1 MPKRRVSVRDVSALK
16 GCLLAIKGCVDL
28 KGFFYRGVYSREL
41 STWQSFSNPVQ
52 VKVHDSAQGG
62 VDLKFHLREM
72 CTYTVDM

>member
-16 GCLLAIKGCVDL
+16 GCLLAIKGFVHL
-28 KGFFYRGVYSREL
+28 KGVFLQRCVLQRVVH
-41 STWQSFSNPVQ
+41 WQSFSNPVQ

-72 CTYTVDM
+72 YTYTVDM